1 MTEIIYKDLSYK
13 IIGIAFRIN
22 GLLGSGLEEKV
33 YQNAF
38 EEYLKES
45 KIAYEREMYHTIK
58 INEKTISK
66 KYFDFLIENKVIVE
80 IKTGVRDYRDAC
92 SQIFHYLKMS
102 KLKLGLLIRFTRDGV
117 KVKRIPNIKSSPS
130 V

>member
-33 YQNAF
+33 YQSAF
-38 EEYLKES
+38 EECLKEE
-45 KIAYEREMYHTIK
+45 KIVYERELYYNIK
-58 INEKTISK
+58 INDKIISK
-66 KYFDFLIENKVIVE
+66 KYLDFVVDSKVVVE

-92 SQIFHYLKMS
+92 SQIFHYLKMT
-102 KLKLGLLIRFTRDGV
+102 KLKLGLLIRFTKDGV
-117 KVKRIPNIKSSPS
+117 KVKRIPNLKD
-130 V
+130 